1 MCLNVIII
9 SHDLTNQVFFSGS
22 DVWLS
27 YWTSQNV
34 QTKETKETVLGVQ
47 GPPTIVASNISTFDA
62 NTEESLE
69 ANLFN
74 LGIYG
79 GLVAGLCVLSII
91 RTISLFVLCMRS
103 SVTLHDNMFKS
114 ITRAPCRFFDINPV
128 GESPF
133 KKAKSMKI
141 YKIYFIR
148 RTNPQPV
155 LKGYWLYG

>member
-1 MCLNVIII
+1 M
-9 SHDLTNQVFFSGS
+9 
-22 DVWLS
+22 WLS

-34 QTKETKETVLGVQ
+34 QTKETVLGVQ

-62 NTEESLE
+62 NTKESLE
-69 ANLFN
+69 VNLFN

-128 GESPF
+128 GES
-133 KKAKSMKI
+133 MKI